1 MKKIYIIVLIS
12 CSLSLFSCGEWL
24 NVKPETEI
32 AKDDMFNTQ
41 NGFRD
46 ALIGAY
52 IRLTEPQLYGSEV
65 SWGPLEYFAQN
76 WEYSAE
82 SNGERLSMFQ
92 HTETSG
98 QLGQIFN
105 QEYKVIADLNSFL
118 EIIDEKKSIFD
129 HSYYELIKGEALAM
143 RALCHLD
150 ILRLFGPMPMDVT
163 DKEIL
168 PYVKTV
174 SRLSHDYYNYKDFT
188 KLLLE
193 DLDAAEVL
201 LAEVDPILGK
211 TEVDGFWAKRQ
222 IRINYYAV
230 KALKA
235 RYWLWVGN
243 KEKAAECA
251 RTVINAE
258 LKGEKLFRLGIGND
272 FRVRDYTLSCEH
284 IFGIYV
290 TNLRTR
296 FDDTFMSNPKYY
308 QNENKVRDELYGTN
322 APTDI
327 RHKLWTTITFNSRSY
342 FINSKYNQ
350 DTEKVTDPK
359 FNLIPMIRLSEL
371 YFILMESSDDYT
383 EVNAL
388 YAEFCDTRKIPEQ
401 EITQESQL
409 MLILKDEYHKEF
421 TAEGQTFY
429 AYKRMGAKNILWYRG
444 VMTAAEY
451 VIPLPEQEMNYG
463 KK

>member
-12 CSLSLFSCGEWL
+12 CSLSLFSCGDWL
-24 NVKPETEI
+24 NVKPQTEI

-52 IRLTEPQLYGSEV
+52 IRLSSKELYGSEV
-65 SWGPLEYFAQN
+65 SWGPLEFFAQN
-76 WEYSAE
+76 WTYAE
-82 SNGERLSMFQ
+82 ASSGERLSQFK
-92 HTETSG
+92 HDETTG

-105 QEYKVIADLNSFL
+105 QQYKVIADLNSLL
-118 EIIDEKKSIFD
+118 EIIDSKKSIFD

-150 ILRLFGPMPMDVT
+150 ILRLFGPMPNDVT

-174 SRLSHDYYNYKDFT
+174 SRLSHDYYNYKNYT

-193 DLDAAEVL
+193 DLDTAEAF
-201 LAEVDPILGK
+201 LAEVDPIIGK
-211 TEVDGFWAKRQ
+211 TEIDGFWTKRT
-222 IRINYYAV
+222 IRLNYYAV

-235 RYWLWVGN
+235 RYWLWVGD

-258 LKGEKLFRLGIGND
+258 LKGEKLFRLGISND
-272 FRVRDYTLSCEH
+272 FVINDYTLSCEH

-290 TNLRTR
+290 SDLKTKV
-296 FDDTFMSNPKYY
+296 DDSFMSNPKYY
-308 QNENKVRDELYGTN
+308 QIEKKVADELYGVN
-322 APTDI
+322 ADKDI
-327 RHKLWTTITFNSRSY
+327 RFKLWTTIVSNNRPY
-342 FINSKYNQ
+342 FICGKFLQ
-350 DTEKVTDPK
+350 ITDKVTDPR
-359 FNLIPMIRLSEL
+359 FNLMPMIRLSEI
-371 YFILMESSDDYT
+371 YFILMEASSDYI
-383 EVNAL
+383 EVNNL
-388 YAEFCDTRKIPEQ
+388 YAEFCDTRGISAQ
-401 EITQESQL
+401 EITEESQL
-409 MLILKDEYHKEF
+409 KLILKDEYHKEF

-429 AYKRMGAKNILWYRG
+429 AYKRMGAKNI
-444 VMTAAEY
+444 
-451 VIPLPEQEMNYG
+451 YG
-463 KK
+463 IAI